1 MGVKEN
7 PLNEIFEERARYLVN
22 LDEMILE
29 TMGEPTVVEKKFD
42 AGPAYNSVT
51 GEIDLIKNLKVVD
64 QLFESKEFR
73 TFIEITSP
81 EQLSKRKMQ
90 PLSPRTFKDENLPAL
105 EPDAEEA

>member
-22 LDEMILE
+22 LDEIILE
-29 TMGEPTVVEKKFD
+29 TLGEPTIVEEKFG
-42 AGPAYNSVT
+42 AAYHSAI
-51 GEIDLIKNLKVVD
+51 GEIDLIKKIKVVD

-81 EQLSKRKMQ
+81 EQLLKRKMQ
-90 PLSPRTFKDENLPAL
+90 PLSPKTFKDENQPAL

>member
-22 LDEMILE
+22 LDEIIFE
-29 TMGEPTVVEKKFD
+29 TLGEPTVVEKKF
-42 AGPAYNSVT
+42 GAYNSVI
-51 GEIDLIKNLKVVD
+51 GELDLIKKIKVVD
-64 QLFESKEFR
+64 ELFESKEFR
-73 TFIEITSP
+73 TFIEMTSP

>member
-7 PLNEIFEERARYLVN
+7 HLNEIFEERARYLVN
-22 LDEMILE
+22 LDEIILE
-29 TMGEPTVVEKKFD
+29 TLGEPTVVEKKFGAEQYHNVIGD
-42 AGPAYNSVT
+42 
-51 GEIDLIKNLKVVD
+51 IDLIKKIKVVD
-64 QLFESKEFR
+64 ELFESKEFR

-90 PLSPRTFKDENLPAL
+90 PLSPRTFKDEDLSAL